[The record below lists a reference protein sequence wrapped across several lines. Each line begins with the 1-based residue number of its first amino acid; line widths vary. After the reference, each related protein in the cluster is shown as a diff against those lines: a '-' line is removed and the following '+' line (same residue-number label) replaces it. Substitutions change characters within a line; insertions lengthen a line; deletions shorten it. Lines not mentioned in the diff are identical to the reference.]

1 MSRCVRAA
9 IVDSDLHVC
18 LGEMTSARCEESVCD
33 GVRRDIG
40 NVVHR
45 VTYWGRIIFI
55 TRHQVR
61 ESIISIGE
69 AENGSGVGP

>member
-9 IVDSDLHVC
+9 VVDSDLHVC

-45 VTYWGRIIFI
+45 VTYRGRIVSIMC
-55 TRHQVR
+55 HQVR
-61 ESIISIGE
+61 VSIMSIGE
-69 AENGSGVGP
+69 AEA